1 MQIENILMIIQIIV
15 SIALIGLVLIQ
26 QQDSG
31 FYSSTTNINRSRRGT
46 EKVVYNLTIFV
57 GLLFVVLSII
67 NTIYATNV

>member
-1 MQIENILMIIQIIV
+1 MQIENILMIIQILV

-67 NTIYATNV
+67 NTIYATNI